1 MPLLVH
7 PSSQCDVC
15 LDPYSWTTPDSDKA
29 PHAIQCGHIFCLRCL
44 ITVGPRIVCPLCRKP
59 YNKERIKR
67 LVVDKVDGD
76 GSGPAGPMVMENEL
90 FRRIA
95 GLFNDSPN
103 NEDIHA
109 VIEAV
114 NTWVQEHPRL
124 SADASEVSDRPG
136 IFCIVLV
143 PMECYLFID
152 RVRVHSPIR

>member
-76 GSGPAGPMVMENEL
+76 GSGPAGPVKVEIEL

-95 GLFNDSPN
+95 ALFIDTPD
-103 NEDIHA
+103 NEDIRA
-109 VIEAV
+109 VIEEV
-114 NTWVQEHPRL
+114 NNWVQAHPRL
-124 SADASEVSDRPG
+124 SGDASESIVPSAE
-136 IFCIVLV
+136 FCGNGA
-143 PMECYLFID
+143 P
-152 RVRVHSPIR
+152 